1 MVFPLALYRQSRLFP
16 TFSRPFRPVKAP
28 LISSTTFR
36 TAPWTRFRKFTKS
49 TSTNAMALCSAGRAI
64 PHQRRASAGGQP
76 QSAEHARHPERSF
89 ALPEHHA
96 PHGQPHSQPVNRAG
110 GRCGCGHRTEQF
122 GRPAHQHLSAG
133 AAKAARPGNLNFI
146 RYLVF
151 FIALSGTFHSYL

>member
-1 MVFPLALYRQSRLFP
+1 MVFSIGIISAKSSLAHIQSSLS
-16 TFSRPFRPVKAP
+16 SRK
-28 LISSTTFR
+28 SFR

-122 GRPAHQHLSAG
+122 GRPISTYRLELQKLLA
-133 AAKAARPGNLNFI
+133 PE
-146 RYLVF
+146 
-151 FIALSGTFHSYL
+151 T